1 MFILDTKYFLND
13 ALRYILNNL
22 VYIQQ
27 KKQKKQVPK
36 KKKLYLPNCLS
47 NISIAL
53 HRLEAVSYIEK
64 EHQNLVSLLI

>member
-27 KKQKKQVPK
+27 KKQVPK

-47 NISIAL
+47 IISVVL
-53 HRLEAVSYIEK
+53 HLLEAVLYIEK
-64 EHQNLVSLLI
+64 ENQNLVSLPI

>member
-13 ALRYILNNL
+13 ALSYILNNL

-47 NISIAL
+47 IISVVL
-53 HRLEAVSYIEK
+53 HLLEAVLYIEK
-64 EHQNLVSLLI
+64 ENQNLVSLPI